1 MIPHLEMNVTRNLI
15 LFPSKRGVPSHYISH
30 IILSHSNLGYNKYLQ
45 AEFGAYLQASQV
57 NDPNNTNILRTL
69 DGIYLLPAPN
79 LQGGHQI
86 MYLQMGK
93 YITIPKVFEIPIT
106 YVVIN
111 NDGEMV
117 G

>member
-1 MIPHLEMNVTRNLI
+1 MEFESPPTKEVASYQYTPHM
-15 LFPSKRGVPSHYISH
+15 
-30 IILSHSNLGYNKYLQ
+30 ILSHRDWDYIEYFQ
-45 AEFGAYLQASQV
+45 VEFCAYVQASKV
-57 NDPNNTNILRTL
+57 NVKTNKNNPRTL
-69 DGIYLLPAPN
+69 DGIYLFPAPN